1 MIVLVACDRSDGER
15 VALRALHATPVRI
28 EVPNAR
34 NLQFFTLW
42 VALGA
47 GLFQAEGLEPQVLVD
62 PSPRSAGS
70 LLLRGDADVAVLQP
84 PMFLGMMA
92 EEKPI
97 LPVRQPARER
107 ADQSRRA
114 QGCRRGEAASPE
126 RPVAR
131 TPGGDPRACVSASQA
146 SRRRGCGAL
155 FASAGID
162 AARDVE
168 LVIVRGPDQVQALA
182 DHRVDALFS
191 HTPYLE
197 TALVKHGAV
206 LLVETSSGEVPA
218 LADGQIHALAT
229 TPALAKEKGDL
240 ILAVTRAIH
249 RAQRLIHSDLKATVD
264 ALIAS
269 GAAGAERALTEA
281 IAAVYGPAVPQT
293 PAVSVVRHRTRG
305 DAVSGPSPR
314 ARFLA
319 RSSVR
324 LRRAAV
330 RGTGNYGRG
339 ASTVK
344 PARSK
349 TARACGPR
357 RYVRNCAASGLA
369 SGVKAAG

>member
-1 MIVLVACDRSDGER
+1 MPVHRVLPRLVASLMIVLVAWTAATES
-15 VALRALHATPVRI
+15 ASAASAAATPVRI
-28 EVPNAR
+28 EVPSAR

-47 GLFQAEGLEPQVLVD
+47 GFFQAEGLEPQVLVD
-62 PSPRSAGS
+62 ASPRSAGQ

-97 LPVRQPARER
+97 LLFASLLANEPINLVVRKEVAEARQLRPNAPLRER
-107 ADQSRRA
+107 LEAI
-114 QGCRRGEAASPE
+114 RGL
-126 RPVAR
+126 RVGVAGE
-131 TPGGDPRACVSASQA
+131 PPPRL
-146 SRRRGCGAL
+146 RAL
-155 FASAGID
+155 FASAGLD

-182 DHRVDALFS
+182 EHRVDALFS

-269 GAAGAERALTEA
+269 GAAGAERELTEA

-293 PAVSVVRHRTRG
+293 PAVSVTGIERAATLYPAH
-305 DAVSGPSPR
+305 PR
-314 ARFLA
+314 APDFSR
-319 RSSVR
+319 
-324 LRRAAV
+324 
-330 RGTGNYGRG
+330 
-339 ASTVK
+339 
-344 PARSK
+344 
-349 TARACGPR
+349 
-357 RYVRNCAASGLA
+357 
-369 SGVKAAG
+369 VKASDFVAAAFAEQAIRGSTPGR

>member
-1 MIVLVACDRSDGER
+1 MMVPLTPTRFIASVMIVLIICAAPMSGV
-15 VALRALHATPVRI
+15 HAQTARTPVRI
-28 EVPNAR
+28 EVPNAH

-47 GLFQAEGLEPQVLVD
+47 GLFQAEGLEPKVLID

-70 LLLRGDADVAVLQP
+70 LLLKGEADVAVLQP

-97 LPVRQPARER
+97 RLFASLLANEPINLVVRKDVAEARQLRPNAPLRER
-107 ADQSRRA
+107 LESI
-114 QGCRRGEAASPE
+114 RGL
-126 RPVAR
+126 RVGVAGEPPPRLR
-131 TPGGDPRACVSASQA
+131 T
-146 SRRRGCGAL
+146 L
-155 FASAGID
+155 FASAGMD

-182 DHRVDALFS
+182 DRRVDALFS

-229 TPALAKEKGDL
+229 TPTMATENSEL
-240 ILAVTRAIH
+240 ILAVTRAIY

-269 GAAGAERALTEA
+269 GAPSPERALTEA

-293 PAVSVVRHRTRG
+293 PEVSV
-305 DAVSGPSPR
+305 SGIERAAILYPAHPR
-314 ARFLA
+314 APDFSR
-319 RSSVR
+319 VR
-324 LRRAAV
+324 ASDFVAPEFAGRAITDA
-330 RGTGNYGRG
+330 
-339 ASTVK
+339 A
-344 PARSK
+344 PAR
-349 TARACGPR
+349 
-357 RYVRNCAASGLA
+357 
-369 SGVKAAG
+369 